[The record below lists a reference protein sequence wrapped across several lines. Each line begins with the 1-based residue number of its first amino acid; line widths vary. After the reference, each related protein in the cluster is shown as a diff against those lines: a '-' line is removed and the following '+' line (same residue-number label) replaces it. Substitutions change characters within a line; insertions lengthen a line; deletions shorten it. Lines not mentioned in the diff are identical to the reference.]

1 MENLLDVCKVD
12 EILSINLSERDVGK
26 LIGKCGGNIKNI
38 RKKFKDASVNINRE
52 YPRVAKI
59 SGIQRVNTYGYILMF
74 LRN

>member
-1 MENLLDVCKVD
+1 MY
-12 EILSINLSERDVGK
+12 R
-26 LIGKCGGNIKNI
+26 CGGNIKNI